1 MGHATL
7 DDLGS
12 LPPFINLMTAA
23 GILGIGRTKA
33 YELARKGKFP
43 CHVIVV
49 GASYKV
55 SLKELIK
62 LMSPPEEARKAP

>member
-1 MGHATL
+1 MKSITL

-12 LPPFINLMTAA
+12 LPPFIDLMTAA

-33 YELARKGKFP
+33 YDLARKGRFP
-43 CHVIVV
+43 CHVVII

-55 SLKELIK
+55 SLKELLK
-62 LMSPPEEARKAP
+62 LMSPPEGA